1 MLLTTATYRIEKEL
15 DRTTPQPTPTK
26 EEATQR
32 ATKATRQFMMSS
44 INLRTKQ
51 ILLSDPMLSQSKSMQ
66 TFRAEIATLCSVK
79 LDLKRKTINIEKDID
94 DLDVKKKK
102 TKKTKK
108 KKKPK
113 KTTKKKK

>member
-1 MLLTTATYRIEKEL
+1 
-15 DRTTPQPTPTK
+15 
-26 EEATQR
+26 
-32 ATKATRQFMMSS
+32 
-44 INLRTKQ
+44 
-51 ILLSDPMLSQSKSMQ
+51 MQ
-66 TFRAEIATLCSVK
+66 TFRAEIATLCSVKLEDGIK